1 MYFFRSM
8 CNISL
13 EQIWTTIRNCEFMH
27 DFVNDLTKKAA
38 HAHVMNSLWSHMRII
53 LLAWSPKNIR
63 NKLNYVVVDLWV
75 LYSLCQYAF
84 IPIVSFI
91 RWTIRLHQMINIWKL
106 EHENIREK
114 RFVMILLF
122 CFYEW
127 KLLGSK
133 D

>member
-1 MYFFRSM
+1 M

-13 EQIWTTIRNCEFMH
+13 EQIWTTIRNCEFMR

-38 HAHVMNSLWSHMRII
+38 HAHVMKALWSHMRII
-53 LLAWSPKNIR
+53 LLAWSPPPKKR
-63 NKLNYVVVDLWV
+63 NKLNYVVVNLSV

-91 RWTIRLHQMINIWKL
+91 HWTIRLGQMINIWKL
-106 EHENIREK
+106 EHVNIREK
-114 RFVMILLF
+114 GFVMILFF

-127 KLLGSK
+127 KLLGSR